1 MAAGGA
7 VGRMDAAEAAASAA
21 ASDAGWL
28 GALACAATLLALRRL
43 RAALLS
49 AEDSAARSR
58 DATLAA
64 QLWHVT
70 PPAVLRARA
79 RLRLQRAAS
88 TAVSG
93 ACLGCLSLC
102 VLAPRLGPRHAAE
115 IAAAVAGGIWCLLMA
130 PALRRRRG
138 VEAREERRLPVTI
151 VTGFLGAGKSTLVSR
166 LLRES
171 HGRKLLV
178 IENEVGEVGID
189 HELLV
194 GREEL
199 GAEEIILLR
208 NGCLCCTIRDDLRAA
223 LRSILPK
230 ARDLDGVVIETTGV
244 ARPAPIVQT
253 FLHDPALRAT
263 MRVDAVVTV
272 VDTYHEAKRI
282 ATAAALDDGATG
294 CGSASG
300 AEAEMDRTRHEQV
313 AFADV
318 VLLNKRELVS
328 ASEMDRVRA
337 AVGATNGLASVI
349 ECSRAEVPLASVLD
363 VRAFDVRTAIERHPA
378 LRTPADTDADADGH
392 GLGGRFL
399 PPSQRLD
406 TLCVESDAD
415 VDFTKLNDWIGD
427 LLKERGE
434 QILRMKGIVAVA
446 GRRERFVFHAVHMIF
461 EGAEGAPWAEGERR
475 TTRVVMIGIGLP
487 RHELRRGL
495 AGCVVGAM

>member
-1 MAAGGA
+1 M
-7 VGRMDAAEAAASAA
+7 
-21 ASDAGWL
+21 
-28 GALACAATLLALRRL
+28 
-43 RAALLS
+43 
-49 AEDSAARSR
+49 
-58 DATLAA
+58 
-64 QLWHVT
+64 
-70 PPAVLRARA
+70 
-79 RLRLQRAAS
+79 
-88 TAVSG
+88 
-93 ACLGCLSLC
+93 
-102 VLAPRLGPRHAAE
+102 
-115 IAAAVAGGIWCLLMA
+115 
-130 PALRRRRG
+130 
-138 VEAREERRLPVTI
+138 TI
-151 VTGFLGAGKSTLVSR
+151 VAGFLGAGKSTLVSR

-253 FLHDPALRAT
+253 FLHDPTLRAT

-272 VDTYHEAKRI
+272 VDAYHEAKRS

-294 CGSASG
+294 GGSASG
-300 AEAEMDRTRHEQV
+300 AAAEMDRTRHEQV

-378 LRTPADTDADADGH
+378 LATPANAVADADGH
-392 GLGGRFL
+392 GLGGLFL

-427 LLKERGE
+427 LLKARGE

-475 TTRVVMIGIGLP
+475 TTRIVMIGIGLP
-487 RHELRRGL
+487 RRELRRGL
-495 AGCVVGAM
+495 AGCVIGAT